1 MPIVVQKY
9 GGTSVGDTDRISAI
23 ADRIVR
29 AREQGQDVVVVVSAM
44 GRTTD
49 DLLEKASDI
58 TITPE
63 PRELLEAG
71 LPEWRVAEVKELFR
85 PVGCSACGNT
95 GYRGRMGLYE
105 VMPVSE
111 EIERLTVERASSDQ
125 IRAVAIE
132 QGMFTLRNDGLE
144 KAVRGLTSLQEIAR
158 VVK

>member
-63 PRELLEAG
+63 PRSST
-71 LPEWRVAEVKELFR
+71 
-85 PVGCSACGNT
+85 CSSPPANGSRC
-95 GYRGRMGLYE
+95 R
-105 VMPVSE
+105 
-111 EIERLTVERASSDQ
+111 SS
-125 IRAVAIE
+125 R
-132 QGMFTLRNDGLE
+132 
-144 KAVRGLTSLQEIAR
+144 SP
-158 VVK
+158 